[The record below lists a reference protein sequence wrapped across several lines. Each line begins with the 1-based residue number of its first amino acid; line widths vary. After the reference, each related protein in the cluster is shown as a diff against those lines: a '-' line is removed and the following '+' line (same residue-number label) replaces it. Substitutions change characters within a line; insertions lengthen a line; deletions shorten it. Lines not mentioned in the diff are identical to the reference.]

1 MPLQKMPQGPPSSES
16 QMTKRRQ
23 LQERRRTLQTIS
35 ELSAADGHTAD
46 FRLSGGARQRIS
58 GSHQGPPLSVRKT
71 PNTSKRRSL
80 PQYCARPECIENRIL
95 PAVSTIHIMTPQRL
109 PLDHEGHASLASQ
122 PTAGWNARRERA
134 RMQAE
139 QALSGAELRQKSSV
153 SSLQSTNYADRPT
166 ASPQPRNKP
175 SQPYLK
181 AYYSQ
186 QHLLHNGRSMSSTSS
201 RSDLQSSQGRSP
213 KHPNIHDPEADSS
226 ELTST
231 DSSSYRSSRD
241 STMRRSRS
249 SSSSQSSIIQGVPP
263 LPTGCAQPTRSYYT
277 AVTSHYHKGYPY
289 QLPGPMYA
297 QAPSE
302 TRTLSLPYMYNDRAN
317 TPLLGYMPSP
327 SPVPPNTLLSNH
339 YNSVEKQ
346 RSKSLSSK
354 SAPSYQHIREGRTT
368 RPPAPTQPPRQ
379 PADKPTI
386 PSLRASSATKS
397 TSSPPNR
404 HRTSSLKSPSSSYL
418 PKRTETVKF
427 DQASTQRATPD
438 RESLTKWK
446 SEREE
451 AKAEFDFTQRAKMKE
466 RVRRANEMEQEK
478 EKELQA
484 LGLGAEKGARVL
496 GIGLKSE
503 ERGCFGG
510 VFGRIWGRKG
520 KW

>member
-1 MPLQKMPQGPPSSES
+1 MPLQKLPQGPPSSES

-35 ELSAADGHTAD
+35 ELSATEGHTAD
-46 FRLSGGARQRIS
+46 FRLSGGARQRALE
-58 GSHQGPPLSVRKT
+58 GHQGPPLSLRKT

-80 PQYCARPECIENRIL
+80 PQYCARPECIENRTP
-95 PAVSTIHIMTPQRL
+95 PAVSTIHIMTARRL
-109 PLDHEGHASLASQ
+109 PLDDGGASSPAPQ

-139 QALSGAELRQKSSV
+139 QALSGAEIRKKSSI
-153 SSLQSTNYADRPT
+153 SSLQSANYSDKPT
-166 ASPQPRNKP
+166 TSSLPRNKS

-186 QHLLHNGRSMSSTSS
+186 QHLLHNSRSMTSTSS
-201 RSDLQSSQGRSP
+201 RPNLQSNQGRSLKQP
-213 KHPNIHDPEADSS
+213 DLRDPEADFS
-226 ELTST
+226 EHTST

-249 SSSSQSSIIQGVPP
+249 SSSSQSSTVQGVPP

-302 TRTLSLPYMYNDRAN
+302 MRTLSLPYMYHDRAN

-339 YNSVEKQ
+339 YNSVQKQ
-346 RSKSLSSK
+346 RSKSLSSR
-354 SAPSYQHIREGRTT
+354 STPNYQLIREGRTT
-368 RPPAPTQPPRQ
+368 RQPTASQPPCQ
-379 PADKPTI
+379 LTNKPT
-386 PSLRASSATKS
+386 
-397 TSSPPNR
+397 TSSLPPHSSKSSTPNR
-404 HRTSSLKSPSSSYL
+404 HRSSSLKSPSSSRL
-418 PKRTETVKF
+418 PKRTETVTF
-427 DQASTQRATPD
+427 DQASTQRAVPD

-496 GIGLKSE
+496 GVGLKSE
-503 ERGCFGG
+503 ERGCFAGM
-510 VFGRIWGRKG
+510 FGKIWGRKG
-520 KW
+520 RGKW